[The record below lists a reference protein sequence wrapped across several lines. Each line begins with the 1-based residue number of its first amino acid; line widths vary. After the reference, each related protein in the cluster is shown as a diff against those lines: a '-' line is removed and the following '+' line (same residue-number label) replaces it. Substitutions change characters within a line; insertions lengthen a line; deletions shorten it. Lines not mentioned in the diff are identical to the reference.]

1 MKKILS
7 LLLVLVMLVGLL
19 ATNSLPAAAAD
30 LPFTDLKTDSKYYD
44 GVKYVFEKGI
54 MNGTAADK
62 FSPDAGLTRGM
73 IVTILHRLNGEPQ
86 SGAADFTDVPADAWF
101 AKGVAWAAS
110 NGVVSGVGSGKFAP
124 NDTLTR
130 EQLCTML
137 YRAAKTKYPG
147 SALDFPDAKKVSE
160 WAVEPMQWA
169 VKCGLIGAVANG
181 NLAPQAIANR
191 GLVAN
196 MLMGFG
202 NGENVVPKGMAITDQ
217 HEEVTGADFSALEKL
232 YAGLQVTRAGMH
244 EHSDSGKVEW
254 KKNADGTVKKVGS
267 DGKFTL
273 KQWKETLMNELGY
286 DVVAIVDHRQVQHM
300 YSPDW
305 DSDLFI
311 CGSEP
316 ASGFTDLSPQATH
329 SSFHYAMLFDDKED
343 LAKVVTK
350 FTEFEFQGLNP
361 DPIYWGFRYPKFTKA
376 RFQELVDYVRELGG
390 IVSLSHPLNGHKYL
404 MSTNPEDFFIG
415 EYTYFDTITG
425 TGPYSEANAENY
437 DMWATLV
444 QRGHHLYAS
453 AIGDTHSKRYCAP
466 STLYTTTMKA
476 AETFATV
483 KTGNYTAGFMGI
495 KMNVGDKPMGSVA
508 GYKAGD
514 TLTIEVGDFFT
525 KKAVVK
531 PDSDYYLRVF
541 TDKGLC
547 FAKKINA
554 TETTR
559 LALKVQDRAFYR
571 ADVFNVDNGYAIAIG
586 NPIWKNE
593 LP

>member
-1 MKKILS
+1 MKKLLS
-7 LLLVLVMLVGLL
+7 LLLVLVMLVGLM
-19 ATNSLPAAAAD
+19 TMTVNSAD
-30 LPFTDLKTDSKYYD
+30 LPFTDVKADSKYYE

-54 MNGTAADK
+54 MNGTSATA

-86 SGAADFTDVPADAWF
+86 SGSANFTDVPANAWF

-110 NGVVSGVGSGKFAP
+110 NGVVSGVGNGKFAP

-130 EQLCTML
+130 EQLVTML
-137 YRAAKTKYPG
+137 FRACKNPLTG
-147 SALDFPDAKKVSE
+147 GELNFPDAAKVSD
-160 WAVEPMQWA
+160 WAKDAMVWG
-169 VKCGLIGAVANG
+169 VKCGLISAVANG
-181 NLAPQAIANR
+181 NLSPKGVASR

-196 MLMGFG
+196 MLRLFG
-202 NGENVVPKGMAITDQ
+202 NGENVLPTGLVIADAHTAAA
-217 HEEVTGADFSALEKL
+217 GADFSALEKI
-232 YAGLQVTRAGMH
+232 YSGLQLTHAGMH
-244 EHSDSGKVEW
+244 EHSNSGKVEW
-254 KKNADGTVKKVGS
+254 KKNKDGTPKMVGS

-273 KQWKETLMNELGY
+273 KQWKETLMGELGY

-300 YSPDW
+300 YSEDW

-311 CGSEP
+311 CGTEP
-316 ASGFTDLSPQATH
+316 GSGFTDLSPQATK

-350 FTEFEFQGLNP
+350 FTEFEFQGTNP

-390 IVSLSHPLNGHKYL
+390 IVSMSHPLNGHNYI
-404 MSTNPEDFFIG
+404 MSTNPEDYFLG

-425 TGPYSEANAENY
+425 NGPYLEANAENY
-437 DMWATLV
+437 DMWAALLKN
-444 QRGHHLYAS
+444 GHHLYAS
-453 AIGDTHSKRYCAP
+453 AIGDTHSKKYCAP
-466 STLYTTTMKA
+466 ITLYTTTKKS
-476 AETFATV
+476 AEVFSII

-495 KMNVGDKPMGSVA
+495 KMSVGDKPMGSVA

-541 TDKGLC
+541 TEKGLC
-547 FAKKINA
+547 FMKKINV

-559 LALKVQDRAFYR
+559 VALTLQDRAYYR
-571 ADVFNVDNGYAIAIG
+571 ADVFNADNGYAIAIG